1 MHCPSETLTKD
12 QDCGSQQRVQ
22 VPREFIRRL
31 EKLRQGPTLQVAAT
45 GSSSSQSTTSGSSG
59 SPIANLSSSQTSLSS
74 GAQSSKSLKIPDPS
88 PAGQQ
93 VSTVKTPS
101 LRRTNNAFGTLFVF
115 LVARVGD
122 YYKLCQ
128 LEVQGKNDDEFFSD
142 LKRQYF
148 KARALLRTW
157 LSIWKYAHCDF
168 YLVRNALPDMP
179 SGDDLLV
186 LSVQENRTQRDRSYS
201 GEDARTR

>member
-1 MHCPSETLTKD
+1 MRTCLDAMHCPSETLTKD

-45 GSSSSQSTTSGSSG
+45 GSSSSQSTTSGSSD

-128 LEVQGKNDDEFFSD
+128 LEVQRYLEHGSVYGNMHTVIS
-142 LKRQYF
+142 
-148 KARALLRTW
+148 TW
-157 LSIWKYAHCDF
+157 
-168 YLVRNALPDMP
+168 
-179 SGDDLLV
+179 
-186 LSVQENRTQRDRSYS
+186 
-201 GEDARTR
+201 